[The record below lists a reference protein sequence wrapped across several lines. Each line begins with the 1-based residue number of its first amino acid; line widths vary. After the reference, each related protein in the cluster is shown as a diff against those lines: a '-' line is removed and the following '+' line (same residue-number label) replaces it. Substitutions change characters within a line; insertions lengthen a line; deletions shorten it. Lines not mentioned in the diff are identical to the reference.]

1 LQAAL
6 WREAISLVRDDAVT
20 LEDVDKADWADPS
33 LSWAALGP
41 TTLFHLDADTIKIL
55 VDVSMAMPPKRI

>member
-1 LQAAL
+1 
-6 WREAISLVRDDAVT
+6 LVRDDAVT

-33 LSWAALGP
+33 LSWAAVGP

-55 VDVSMAMPPKRI
+55 VDESMAMPPKRI